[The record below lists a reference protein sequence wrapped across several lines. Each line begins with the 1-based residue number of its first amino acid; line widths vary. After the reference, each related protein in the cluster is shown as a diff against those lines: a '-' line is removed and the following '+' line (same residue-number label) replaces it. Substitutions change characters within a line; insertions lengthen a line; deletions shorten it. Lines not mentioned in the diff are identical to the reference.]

1 MGYDYRSVIV
11 YADAKDNLF
20 ILPTGES
27 KRLCGA
33 TMELDIL
40 KHLAFPFSDEEV
52 EEALL
57 ESMDLCFSED
67 PDDAPGYRTVME
79 KYLNVKGYAKA
90 VKDKKCIIFHWDVDD
105 GYSITATQKVPKEGY
120 IHLKDK
126 VISLGMD
133 IKKGELAKAL
143 KEAMQLSTP

>member
-90 VKDKKCIIFHWDVDD
+90 VKDKKCIIFHWDSSFSP
-105 GYSITATQKVPKEGY
+105 YRQA
-120 IHLKDK
+120 HLFYKRK
-126 VISLGMD
+126 PAFVYRQENIQG
-133 IKKGELAKAL
+133 KFR
-143 KEAMQLSTP
+143 